1 MNPRLQE
8 ICREAIAW
16 RQDIHRHPE
25 LGFDVE
31 RTSGFV
37 AKQLRSFGFDEVAT
51 GIGRTG
57 VVGRLKGRNG
67 SCTNAGNVAFRADMD
82 ALPIHEQ
89 TDVAHRSAHVGKMH
103 ACGHDG
109 HTAMLLAA
117 AKYLAETRDFPNE
130 IAFVFQPAE
139 EVSGGAAEMLAD
151 GLIENFGIGRA
162 FALHNLPGLA
172 VGAFAVRVGP
182 IMAAS
187 DVVTIEITGTGG
199 HAAFPH
205 TCVDPVIVGASIL
218 LNMQTIV
225 SRGVSPLES
234 AVVTFP
240 IFEAGTAVNVIPAK
254 VVLRGAIRTLNPQ
267 VRQNVLARITEISR
281 AAGIAFGIDVRTTFE
296 NGYPATVND
305 ADSVTM
311 LREATERI
319 PTVALT
325 ENCDPLLATEDFSY
339 ILSRVPGALAF
350 IGNGDT
356 ARLHQPLYDFN
367 DEALVYGAS
376 FWVSM
381 AQGKRLSLVT
391 RHNPTLGT
399 LIERSS

>member
-8 ICREAIAW
+8 ICVEAVSW
-16 RQDIHRHPE
+16 RQDLHRHPE

-37 AKQLRSFGFDEVAT
+37 AMQLRAFGFDEVAT

-57 VVGRLKGRNG
+57 VVGRLKGKNG
-67 SCTNAGNVAFRADMD
+67 SRSPSGNVAFRADMD
-82 ALPIHEQ
+82 ALPIHEL
-89 TDVAHRSAHVGKMH
+89 TDVAHKSAHAGKMH

-139 EVSGGAAEMLAD
+139 EVIGGASEMLAD
-151 GLIENFGIGRA
+151 GLIEKFGIGRA

-172 VGAFAVRVGP
+172 VGAFALRVGP

-218 LNMQTIV
+218 LNIQTIV
-225 SRGVSPLES
+225 SRGISPLEA

-254 VVLRGAIRTLNPQ
+254 VKLQGAIRTLNPQ
-267 VRQNVLARITEISR
+267 VRQHVITRIAEISR
-281 AAGIAFGIDVRTTFE
+281 AAGIAFGIDVRTKFE
-296 NGYPATVND
+296 DGYPATVND
-305 ADSVTM
+305 ADSVAM
-311 LREATERI
+311 MREAAERI
-319 PTVALT
+319 PTAALT
-325 ENCDPLLATEDFSY
+325 DNCDPLLATEDFSY
-339 ILSRVPGALAF
+339 ILGQVPGAFAF

-356 ARLHQPLYDFN
+356 ARLHQPSYDFN
-367 DEALVYGAS
+367 DEALLFGAS

-381 AQGKRLSLVT
+381 AQGKRDFDGDASW
-391 RHNPTLGT
+391 RK
-399 LIERSS
+399 S

>member
-1 MNPRLQE
+1 M
-8 ICREAIAW
+8 
-16 RQDIHRHPE
+16 HRHPE
-25 LGFDVE
+25 LGFEVE

-37 AKQLRSFGFDEVAT
+37 ANQLRSFGFDEVAT

-57 VVGRLKGRNG
+57 VVGRLKGKHG
-67 SCTNAGNVAFRADMD
+67 SSSNSGNVAFRADMD

-89 TDVAHRSAHVGKMH
+89 TGRSYKSANPGKMH

-117 AKYLAETRDFPNE
+117 AKYLAETRDFPRE

-139 EVSGGAAEMLAD
+139 EVIGGASEMLAD

-199 HAAFPH
+199 HAAAPH

-218 LNMQTIV
+218 LNIQTIV
-225 SRGVSPLES
+225 SRGISPLES
-234 AVVTFP
+234 AVLTFP
-240 IFEAGTAVNVIPAK
+240 IFEAGVAVNVIPDK
-254 VVLRGAIRTLNPQ
+254 VKLRGAIRTLSPQ
-267 VRQNVLARITEISR
+267 VRRKVMTRIAEISR
-281 AAGIAFGIDVRTTFE
+281 AAGIAFGIDVRTEFE
-296 NGYPATVND
+296 DGYPATVND

-311 LREATERI
+311 LREATARI
-319 PTVALT
+319 PTAALT
-325 ENCDPLLATEDFSY
+325 EPCDPLMATEDFSY
-339 ILSRVPGALAF
+339 FLGKVPGALAF

-367 DEALVYGAS
+367 DEALLFGAS

-381 AQGKRLSLVT
+381 AQGKCLFDRDASW
-391 RHNPTLGT
+391 RK
-399 LIERSS
+399 S

>member
-1 MNPRLQE
+1 
-8 ICREAIAW
+8 
-16 RQDIHRHPE
+16 
-25 LGFDVE
+25 
-31 RTSGFV
+31 
-37 AKQLRSFGFDEVAT
+37 
-51 GIGRTG
+51 
-57 VVGRLKGRNG
+57 
-67 SCTNAGNVAFRADMD
+67 
-82 ALPIHEQ
+82 
-89 TDVAHRSAHVGKMH
+89 
-103 ACGHDG
+103 
-109 HTAMLLAA
+109 
-117 AKYLAETRDFPNE
+117 
-130 IAFVFQPAE
+130 
-139 EVSGGAAEMLAD
+139 
-151 GLIENFGIGRA
+151 
-162 FALHNLPGLA
+162 
-172 VGAFAVRVGP
+172 
-182 IMAAS
+182 MAAS

-240 IFEAGTAVNVIPAK
+240 IFEAGTAVNVIPSRVK
-254 VVLRGAIRTLNPQ
+254 LQGSIRTLNPQ
-267 VRQNVLARITEISR
+267 VRQNVLKRIAEISR
-281 AAGIAFGIDVRTTFE
+281 AAEIAFGIDVRTKFE
-296 NGYPATVND
+296 DGYPATVND

-319 PTVALT
+319 PMAALND
-325 ENCDPLLATEDFSY
+325 NCDPLLATEDFSY
-339 ILSRVPGALAF
+339 ILGQVPGAFAF

-356 ARLHQPLYDFN
+356 ARLHQPSYDFN
-367 DEALVYGAS
+367 DEALLFGAS